1 MMAIARMKT
10 TRIKI
15 NSIVVK
21 EMNCA
26 FKRKDSVVM
35 KYFKD
40 EQTK

>member
-1 MMAIARMKT
+1 MAMARIKT
-10 TRIKI
+10 TRIKM

-26 FKRKDSVVM
+26 FKRNDSVVM

-40 EQTK
+40 ESTKS